1 MSNGLKSVELN
12 FGTGCAGSMS
22 MNCGVIFSDHHLFF
36 VVLQTN
42 IKIFFNTMGL
52 GFFLR
57 RKPR

>member
-1 MSNGLKSVELN
+1 MSNGWKNIELD
-12 FGTGCAGSMS
+12 FGTGSAGSMR

-42 IKIFFNTMGL
+42 IKIFLNTTGL